1 MYKVLIT
8 GGAGFIGS
16 YLSNRLINENYLV
29 DVVDNQL
36 RGDYTRL
43 DKRVKIYNIDL
54 TKFEELSNLPRNYDW
69 IFHLAAVNGTDNFYK
84 IQSKVFEVGVK
95 SCLNIYDYF
104 KHSKSSIIVASSAEV
119 YQTPTIVPTN
129 ENVPLVVPNVK
140 NSRYS
145 YGGSKIFSEL
155 LVMNY
160 GLDFFEKAI
169 VFRPHNIYGPNMGF
183 KHVIPQLINKLKNSK
198 ENNINSIELIGDGSE
213 TRAFCYIDDLV
224 DGLLILMKKG
234 KDKEIYHIG
243 NDHELS
249 IYELGKKLTTLIDK
263 KIKVKKGAE
272 SHVGGTKRRCPDISK
287 MRDIGY
293 KPKISIDIGL
303 EKCVNWYLDNT
314 NTSKNELL

>member
-1 MYKVLIT
+1 MKKILIT

-16 YLSNRLINENYLV
+16 YLSNRLVEENYSV
-29 DVVDNQL
+29 DVIDNQL

-54 TKFEELSNLPRNYDW
+54 TKFEELSELPKNYDW
-69 IFHLAAVNGTDNFYK
+69 IFHLAAVNGTDNFYN
-84 IQSKVFEVGVK
+84 IRSKVFEVGVK

-119 YQTPTIVPTN
+119 YQTPTVVPTD
-129 ENVPLVVPNVK
+129 ESAPLVVPDVENA
-140 NSRYS
+140 RYS

-169 VFRPHNIYGPNMGF
+169 IFRPHNIYGPNMGF
-183 KHVIPQLINKLKNSK
+183 KHVVPQLINKIKLSVEKNT
-198 ENNINSIELIGDGSE
+198 NSIELLGDGSE
-213 TRAFCYIDDLV
+213 TRAFCYVDDLV
-224 DGLLILMKKG
+224 DGLLILMQKG

-249 IYELGKKLTTLIDK
+249 IHELSLKMTKLIDNK
-263 KIKVKKGAE
+263 VEVKKGFQ
-272 SHVGGTKRRCPDISK
+272 SHVGGTMRRCPDISK
-287 MRDIGY
+287 MRDLGY
-293 KPKISIDIGL
+293 EPKTNIDIGL
-303 EKCVNWYLDNT
+303 EKSINWYLNNK
-314 NTSKNELL
+314 NTSNNKLL

>member
-1 MYKVLIT
+1 MKKVLIT

-16 YLSNRLINENYLV
+16 YLSNRLIKENYSV
-29 DVVDNQL
+29 DVVDNQF

-54 TKFEELSNLPRNYDW
+54 TKFEELSQLPKNYDW

-104 KHSKSSIIVASSAEV
+104 KYSKSSIIVASSAEV
-119 YQTPTIVPTN
+119 YQTPIVVPTD
-129 ENVPLVVPNVK
+129 ESAPLVVPDVK
-140 NSRYS
+140 NPRYS

-198 ENNINSIELIGDGSE
+198 DNDISSIELIGDGSE
-213 TRAFCYIDDLV
+213 TRAFCYVDDLV
-224 DGLLILMKKG
+224 DGLVILMKKG

-249 IYELGKKLTTLIDK
+249 IHELAKKMTALVDNTIQ
-263 KIKVKKGAE
+263 VKKGLQ
-272 SHVGGTKRRCPDISK
+272 SHVGGTMRRCPDISK
-287 MRDIGY
+287 MTEIGY

-303 EKCVNWYLDNT
+303 EKSVKWYLNNT
-314 NTSKNELL
+314 NTSKNKLL

>member
-1 MYKVLIT
+1 MKKVLIT

-16 YLSNRLINENYLV
+16 YLSNRLVKENYSV

-54 TKFEELSNLPRNYDW
+54 TKFEELSQLPKNYDW

-104 KHSKSSIIVASSAEV
+104 KHSQSSIIVASSAEV
-119 YQTPTIVPTN
+119 YQTPTIVPTD
-129 ENVPLVVPNVK
+129 ESAPLVVPDVK
-140 NSRYS
+140 NARYS

-169 VFRPHNIYGPNMGF
+169 IFRPHNIYGPNMGF

-198 ENNINSIELIGDGSE
+198 DNDINSIELIGDGSE
-213 TRAFCYIDDLV
+213 TRAFCYVDDLV

-243 NDHELS
+243 NDYELS
-249 IYELGKKLTTLIDK
+249 IYELAKKMTTLIDK
-263 KIKVKKGAE
+263 TIQVNKGVQ
-272 SHVGGTKRRCPDISK
+272 SHVGGTMRRCPDISK
-287 MRDIGY
+287 MIKIGY
-293 KPKISIDIGL
+293 NPKISIDIGL
-303 EKCVNWYLDNT
+303 EKSVKWYLNNT
-314 NTSKNELL
+314 NSSKNELL

>member
-1 MYKVLIT
+1 MKTVLIT

-16 YLSNRLINENYLV
+16 YLSNRLIKENYSV
-29 DVVDNQL
+29 DIVDNQF

-54 TKFEELSNLPRNYDW
+54 TKFEELGQLPKNYDW

-119 YQTPTIVPTN
+119 YQTPTIVPTD
-129 ENVPLVVPNVK
+129 ESASLVVPDVK
-140 NSRYS
+140 NARYS

-169 VFRPHNIYGPNMGF
+169 IFRPHNIYGPNMGF

-198 ENNINSIELIGDGSE
+198 DNDINSNELIGDGSE
-213 TRAFCYIDDLV
+213 TRAFCYVDDLV

-249 IYELGKKLTTLIDK
+249 IHELAKKMIMLIDNT
-263 KIKVKKGAE
+263 IQVKKGVQ
-272 SHVGGTKRRCPDISK
+272 SHVGGTMRRCPDISK
-287 MRDIGY
+287 MIEIGY

-303 EKCVNWYLDNT
+303 EKSVKWYLNNT